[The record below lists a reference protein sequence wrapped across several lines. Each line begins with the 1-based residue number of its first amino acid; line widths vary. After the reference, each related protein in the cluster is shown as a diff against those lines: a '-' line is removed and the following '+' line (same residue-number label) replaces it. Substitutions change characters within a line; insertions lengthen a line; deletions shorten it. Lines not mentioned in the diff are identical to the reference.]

1 MRARDEAKIE
11 KATERTLPLMQTEA
25 NDTGSPKPAI
35 SILIVSFNTR
45 DVLRECL
52 DSVAAATGNLVVE
65 TIVVDNCS
73 RDGSAAMV
81 REEFPWVRVIEST
94 ENLGFGRANNL
105 AFAAARGRYI
115 VLLNSDAFLQHDT
128 LCLSLEKME
137 ANPTVGLASGRLVGR
152 DGELQP
158 SARMFPS
165 PMRNLLVI
173 SGLADKYP
181 KSRFFGQADRTWA
194 DPMEAAEVDWVP
206 GAYSIIPADILHR
219 YGFFDPRFFLYYE
232 EVDLCLRIQSAGY
245 KIMYWPEIC
254 VVHVGGESSR
264 QIKTLEMS
272 QTGAQLVLWRMRST
286 LLYYRKHKGSAAI
299 AVRWLEEIWYLMR
312 AWRNRLRGGEE
323 ARCEVRNQERL
334 AGLMSLAWKETKGGR
349 VSPPQPW

>member
-1 MRARDEAKIE
+1 MYD
-11 KATERTLPLMQTEA
+11 TEA
-25 NDTGSPKPAI
+25 TGTGLERPAI

-45 DVLRECL
+45 AVLRECL
-52 DSVAAATGNLVVE
+52 QSVQASTKDIAAE
-65 TIVVDNCS
+65 TIIVDNCS

-81 REEFPWVRVIEST
+81 REEFPWAHVIESQ

-105 AFAAARGRYI
+105 ALAAAHGRYI
-115 VLLNSDAFLQHDT
+115 VLLNSDAFLQSDT

-152 DGELQP
+152 DGQLQP

-165 PMRNLLVI
+165 PVRQLLVI
-173 SGLADKYP
+173 SGVADKYP

-194 DPMEAAEVDWVP
+194 DPMQPAEVDWVP
-206 GAYSIIPADILHR
+206 GAYSIIPADILHKF
-219 YGFFDPRFFLYYE
+219 GFFDPRFFLYYE
-232 EVDLCLRIQSAGY
+232 EVDLCLRIQKAGY
-245 KIMYWPEIC
+245 KIMYWPDIC

-286 LLYYRKHKGSAAI
+286 LLYYRKHKGSTAA
-299 AVRWLEEIWYLMR
+299 AVRWLEELWYTLR
-312 AWRNRLRGGEE
+312 AWRNRLRAGEE
-323 ARCEVRNQERL
+323 ARCEVRNQHRL
-334 AGLMSLAWKETKGGR
+334 ASLMSVAWRETEGGR

>member
-1 MRARDEAKIE
+1 MQSDPIE
-11 KATERTLPLMQTEA
+11 
-25 NDTGSPKPAI
+25 SVSPAI
-35 SILIVSFNTR
+35 SILIVSFNTKA
-45 DVLRECL
+45 VLRECL
-52 DSVAAATGNLVVE
+52 ESVKLSSRDLAVE

-81 REEFPWVRVIEST
+81 REEFPWVNVIESP

-105 AFAAARGRYI
+105 AFEAARGRYI
-115 VLLNSDAFLQHDT
+115 VLLNSDAFLQANT

-137 ANPTVGLASGRLVGR
+137 ADPSVGLASGRLVGR

-165 PMRNLLVI
+165 PVRQLLVI

-194 DPMEAAEVDWVP
+194 DPMQAAEVDWVP
-206 GAYSIIPADILHR
+206 GAYSIIPARVLREH
-219 YGFFDPRFFLYYE
+219 GFFDPRFFLYYE
-232 EVDLCLRIQSAGY
+232 EVDLCLRIQNAGF

-254 VVHVGGESSR
+254 IVHVGGESSR
-264 QIKTLEMS
+264 QVKTLEMS

-286 LLYYRKHKGSAAI
+286 LLYYRKHKGSMAAV
-299 AVRWLEEIWYLMR
+299 ACWLEEIWYMLR
-312 AWRNRLRGGEE
+312 GWRNRLRGSEE
-323 ARCEVRNQERL
+323 AKVEVRNQERL
-334 AGLMSLAWKETKGGR
+334 ASLMARAWKETSGGR

>member
-1 MRARDEAKIE
+1 LTQRDP
-11 KATERTLPLMQTEA
+11 TG
-25 NDTGSPKPAI
+25 TGSPAPAI
-35 SILIVSFNTR
+35 SILIVSFNTK

-52 DSVAAATGNLVVE
+52 DSVRVSSRDLTVE

-73 RDGSAAMV
+73 HDGSPAMV
-81 REEFPWVRVIEST
+81 REEFPWVQLIESH

-105 AFAAARGRYI
+105 AFEAARGRYI

-128 LCLSLEKME
+128 LCLSLEEME
-137 ANPTVGLASGRLVGR
+137 ANPDVGLASGRLVGR

-165 PMRNLLVI
+165 PVRQLLVI
-173 SGLADKYP
+173 SGLADKFP

-194 DPMEAAEVDWVP
+194 DPMQAAEVDWVP
-206 GAYSIIPADILHR
+206 GAYSIIPASILKQH
-219 YGFFDPRFFLYYE
+219 GFFDPRFFLYYE
-232 EVDLCLRIQSAGY
+232 EVDLCLRIKNAGY
-245 KIMYWPEIC
+245 RVMYWPKIC

-286 LLYYRKHKGSAAI
+286 LLYYRKHKGSMAVAA
-299 AVRWLEEIWYLMR
+299 RWLEEAWYLLR
-312 AWRNRLRGGEE
+312 GWRNRLRNSEE
-323 ARCEVRNQERL
+323 ARVEVRNQERL
-334 AGLMSLAWKETKGGR
+334 AYLMGKAWKETQGGR

>member
-1 MRARDEAKIE
+1 MQSD
-11 KATERTLPLMQTEA
+11 PLETDP
-25 NDTGSPKPAI
+25 NVPAI
-35 SILIVSFNTR
+35 SILIVSFNTK

-52 DSVAAATGNLVVE
+52 ESVQMSSRGLHVE
-65 TIVVDNCS
+65 TIVVDNHS
-73 RDGSAAMV
+73 KDNSVQMV
-81 REEFPWVRVIEST
+81 REEFPWVHVIESN

-105 AFAAARGRYI
+105 AFEAAHGRYI
-115 VLLNSDAFLQHDT
+115 VLLNSDAFLQENT
-128 LCLSLEKME
+128 LSLSLEKMQ

-152 DGELQP
+152 DGVLQP

-165 PMRNLLVI
+165 PMRQLLVI
-173 SGLADKYP
+173 SGLADKFP

-194 DPMEAAEVDWVP
+194 DPMQAAEVDWVP
-206 GAYSIIPADILHR
+206 GAYSIIPARILHEH
-219 YGFFDPRFFLYYE
+219 GFFDPRFFLYYE
-232 EVDLCLRIQSAGY
+232 EVDLCLRIQNAGF

-286 LLYYRKHKGSAAI
+286 LLYYRKHEGSMAAV
-299 AVRWLEEIWYLMR
+299 VRWLEEIWYVLR
-312 AWRNRLRGGEE
+312 GWRNRFRSGEE

-334 AGLMSLAWKETKGGR
+334 ASLMTKAWKETNGGR
-349 VSPPQPW
+349 ISPPQPW

>member
-1 MRARDEAKIE
+1 
-11 KATERTLPLMQTEA
+11 MQTEA
-25 NDTGSPKPAI
+25 HETGSPLPTI

-45 DVLRECL
+45 EVLRECL
-52 DSVAAATGNLVVE
+52 GSVAKATQDLLVE

-73 RDGSAAMV
+73 RDGSAKMV
-81 REEFPWVRVIEST
+81 REQFPWVQVMESK

-105 AFAAARGRYI
+105 AFSAARGRYI

-128 LCLSLEKME
+128 LCKSVKKME
-137 ANPTVGLASGRLVGR
+137 DDPTVGLASGRLVGR

-158 SARMFPS
+158 SARMFPN
-165 PMRNLLVI
+165 PVRQLLVI

-206 GAYSIIPADILHR
+206 GAYSIIPAEILHK

-232 EVDLCLRIQSAGY
+232 EVDLCLRIQKAGY

-264 QIKTLEMS
+264 QVKTLEMS
-272 QTGAQLVLWRMRST
+272 QSGAQLVLWQMRST
-286 LLYYRKHKGSAAI
+286 LLYYRKHSGSVALM
-299 AVRWLEEIWYLMR
+299 VRWLEETWYMLR
-312 AWRNRLRGGEE
+312 AWRNRLRAGED
-323 ARCEVRNQERL
+323 ASREVRNQQRL
-334 AGLMSLAWKETKGGR
+334 ASLMSLAWKETNGGR
-349 VSPPQPW
+349 TSPPQPW